1 MRIHTDIVRK
11 IRRYA
16 RHGYTNAELAE
27 AFGVSTSTVW
37 RIVQRRA
44 YADVTDDESVEHL
57 VDVQP
62 NRAVLDRTAKRQS
75 REDTELSPRSRRLLL
90 QHLRSRDSL

>member
-44 YADVTDDESVEHL
+44 YADVTDDDSVEHL

-62 NRAVLDRTAKRQS
+62 NRAVSRPHSQRGSRART
-75 REDTELSPRSRRLLL
+75 LS
-90 QHLRSRDSL
+90 